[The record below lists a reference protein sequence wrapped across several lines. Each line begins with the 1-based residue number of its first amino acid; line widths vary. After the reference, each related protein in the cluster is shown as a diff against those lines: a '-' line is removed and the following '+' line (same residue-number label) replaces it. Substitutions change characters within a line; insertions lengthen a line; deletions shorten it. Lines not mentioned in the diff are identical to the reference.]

1 MTAQLGISEAWLQSG
16 NIEKASFEADGFLH
30 AALETADPHLQALA
44 WEMQARILI
53 GKEDWRRAQDCVHKG
68 LEIVNHFEV
77 PVAGWQVHATAWRLY
92 QSRQQY
98 AEAESHRERA
108 QADIFKI
115 ADSFPQGEPLRESF
129 LSAAPIARILSPSA
143 ERRWAADG

>member
-1 MTAQLGISEAWLQSG
+1 MRTRVAIA
-16 NIEKASFEADGFLH
+16 N
-30 AALETADPHLQALA
+30 
-44 WEMQARILI
+44 
-53 GKEDWRRAQDCVHKG
+53 EDWGRAEDCVRKG
-68 LEIVNHFEV
+68 LEIVDRFEA

-115 ADSFPQGEPLRESF
+115 ADSFPKGEPLRESF
-129 LSAAPIARILSPSA
+129 LSAAPIARIFSPSA
-143 ERRWAADG
+143 ERRRASDG